1 MWKEHVRTIREVK
14 DLSENSTLFL
24 LAAVDVK
31 RKLNL
36 HKVAEEAAKISGAD
50 GRKKLL
56 QDLFPRGMPPTP
68 ARVGN
73 QATIRKARLRRPAS
87 RSGWLAQ
94 HSFVRGIR

>member
-1 MWKEHVRTIREVK
+1 MAAPKGADLWKEHVRTIREVK

-56 QDLFPRGMPPTP
+56 QDLFPRGMPPHD
-68 ARVGN
+68 
-73 QATIRKARLRRPAS
+73 RPC
-87 RSGWLAQ
+87 R
-94 HSFVRGIR
+94 